1 VTKKINS
8 HPRYSAEFKASIVAL
23 FKSGARSVFQLQHEY
38 QIHGNM
44 TIYNWIAQS
53 ESNDTLVQKLE
64 PAPVMKKPLKVST
77 ENLTEAQLNVLL
89 KAQLKA
95 TEDLLAQER
104 LRSET
109 YLTALNMLSDDKSG
123 SSKKK
128 SGTKPPKP

>member
-1 VTKKINS
+1 
-8 HPRYSAEFKASIVAL
+8 
-23 FKSGARSVFQLQHEY
+23 
-38 QIHGNM
+38 M
-44 TIYNWIAQS
+44 TIYDWIARS
-53 ESNDTLVQKLE
+53 ESNDAPVQKLE
-64 PAPVMKKPLKVST
+64 PAPVMKKQLKVST
-77 ENLTEAQLNVLL
+77 ENLTEARLNVLL

-128 SGTKPPKP
+128 SGTKLPKP